1 LIDSLIGQTLNS
13 VDYQVLEFVL
23 REMYGQRRKKLS
35 NSLFHVTKN
44 KDYVDQLLDGCGL
57 DPNLRPEN
65 VSIEKWCS
73 LANALKPLLPSISAV
88 PDSRFTPDP
97 SPL

>member
-1 LIDSLIGQTLNS
+1 M
-13 VDYQVLEFVL
+13 DYQVLEFLL

-35 NSLFHVTKN
+35 NGLFHVTKN
-44 KDYVDQLLDGCGL
+44 KDYVDQLLESSDI

-73 LANALKPLLPSISAV
+73 LATALKPLLPSIVVAAE
-88 PDSRFTPDP
+88 SRFPRDP